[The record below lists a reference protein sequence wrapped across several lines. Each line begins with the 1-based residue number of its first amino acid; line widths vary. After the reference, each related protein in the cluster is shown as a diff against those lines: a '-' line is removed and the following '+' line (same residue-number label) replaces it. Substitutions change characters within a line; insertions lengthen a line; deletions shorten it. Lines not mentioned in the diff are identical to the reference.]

1 MVKGTILQNI
11 LYNNILHLTIKIS
24 IIIIVRLIFQFQQEE
39 YMVLYHSITVLL
51 SHSIIT
57 PPLPPRNLCNLVK
70 LADQQLAEHKYH
82 YLLLHVIA
90 IEDN

>member
-1 MVKGTILQNI
+1 
-11 LYNNILHLTIKIS
+11 
-24 IIIIVRLIFQFQQEE
+24 
-39 YMVLYHSITVLL
+39 MVLYRSITVLL

-82 YLLLHVIA
+82 YLLLIA

>member
-57 PPLPPRNLCNLVK
+57 PPPSP
-70 LADQQLAEHKYH
+70 AES
-82 YLLLHVIA
+82 LQFG
-90 IEDN
+90 

>member
-24 IIIIVRLIFQFQQEE
+24 IIIVRLIFQFQQEE

-82 YLLLHVIA
+82 YLLLIA

>member
-24 IIIIVRLIFQFQQEE
+24 IIIVRLIFQFQQEE

-57 PPLPPRNLCNLVK
+57 PPLPSRNLCNLVK

-82 YLLLHVIA
+82 YLLLIA